1 MQFQNVQ
8 LRRNL
13 DAAIECTERPLDHI
27 LLSSR
32 ASKADVLPVL
42 CVCVCA
48 AQGKKGEKGSD
59 TANAKLGL
67 VSPKARREDA
77 RLIKWPSPRSVSPS
91 RPIRQKDR
99 ISVDAGGARACRLSC
114 PTLLRPSSID
124 QRTNRSISQ
133 KLFLM
138 ADAHLS
144 VERTLKERE
153 KHGLADI
160 LM

>member
-1 MQFQNVQ
+1 MYYLYCVRVCSTGEEKRKRF
-8 LRRNL
+8 RYG
-13 DAAIECTERPLDHI
+13 EC
-27 LLSSR
+27 
-32 ASKADVLPVL
+32 KAWISVSQS
-42 CVCVCA
+42 A
-48 AQGKKGEKGSD
+48 EEGR
-59 TANAKLGL
+59 TANQVAITA
-67 VSPKARREDA
+67 V
-77 RLIKWPSPRSVSPS
+77 RLAIAADQTKRS
-91 RPIRQKDR
+91 

>member
-42 CVCVCA
+42 CVCVCST
-48 AQGKKGEKGSD
+48 GEERRKRLRYGECKAWISVSQSAEEGR
-59 TANAKLGL
+59 TANQVAITA
-67 VSPKARREDA
+67 V
-77 RLIKWPSPRSVSPS
+77 RLAIAADQTKRS
-91 RPIRQKDR
+91 